1 MTCSRHTRNDR
12 RPSGQALAEGTAALV
27 LLTAIGVGMLL
38 LILNTTIMGSYYEKL
53 HIIANESAK
62 YMVTDQYW
70 LGMERRDYDPAK
82 SAANARAVADGM
94 LNAVGL
100 GKTLAGEA
108 GFKVTPGTV
117 TVGAGAEAR
126 TYNISRVDIGVGGLM
141 LAGGMFPTGITL
153 RASGI
158 ASNASE
164 SKANLVGSIYFYN
177 PGNPADSA
185 AFYMPLY
192 GIVKNNEVNGQN
204 SEANDNMQ
212 LTGIPR
218 MGNFPNSN
226 GSGTVN
232 VVLSGYAPHDSYTPP
247 GGSEQP
253 LASVGNTPG
262 CCMYNK

>member
-1 MTCSRHTRNDR
+1 MTCLRRDPRHRT
-12 RPSGQALAEGTAALV
+12 PAGQALAEGTAALV
-27 LLTAIGVGMLL
+27 LLTCLGVGMLL

-70 LGMERRDYDPAK
+70 LGMERRDYDPTK

-117 TVGAGAEAR
+117 TVGQGGDAK
-126 TYNISRVDIGVGGLM
+126 TYNIARVDIGVGGLM

-177 PGNPADSA
+177 PGNPADGA
-185 AFYMPLY
+185 AYYMPLY

-212 LTGIPR
+212 LPGIPR
-218 MGNFPNSN
+218 MGNVPNSN
-226 GSGTVN
+226 GFGTVN
-232 VVLSGYAPHDSYTPP
+232 VVLSGYAPHDAYNAP

-253 LASVGNTPG
+253 LATVGSTPG